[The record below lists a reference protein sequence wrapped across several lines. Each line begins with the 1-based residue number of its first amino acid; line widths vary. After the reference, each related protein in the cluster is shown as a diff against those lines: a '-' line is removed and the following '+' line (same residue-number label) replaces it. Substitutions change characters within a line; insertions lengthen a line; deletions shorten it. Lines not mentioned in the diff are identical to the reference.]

1 MYLRTHSPSAF
12 RLQPNFS
19 SWDLSAWAVPI
30 LSLQG
35 PCHHPLLP
43 PLSPQTGFRPSRQ
56 PPHLCPRLSL
66 QTRQAPSALPS
77 PASRRPPTTCVTSP
91 RPGSQPHRCNSSLH
105 LLLPSAESS
114 PPPTRDWSQSRPGTS
129 VSLMVPTPPVQQAH
143 MVLSTLRTVWA
154 VRLMQ
159 AKAETPLPTFL
170 PPRPQVAGRVGS
182 MASHH
187 RQAGVGP
194 AGAAEGGCHERE
206 EGSGGHADHRGEAG
220 PSPRAQPSAPTPAP
234 AEGPW
239 DTDRG
244 KGPWGGGK
252 LMPPVPIV
260 PSRSRSC
267 FRPCRRS

>member
-1 MYLRTHSPSAF
+1 M
-12 RLQPNFS
+12 
-19 SWDLSAWAVPI
+19 
-30 LSLQG
+30 
-35 PCHHPLLP
+35 
-43 PLSPQTGFRPSRQ
+43 
-56 PPHLCPRLSL
+56 
-66 QTRQAPSALPS
+66 
-77 PASRRPPTTCVTSP
+77 
-91 RPGSQPHRCNSSLH
+91 
-105 LLLPSAESS
+105 
-114 PPPTRDWSQSRPGTS
+114 
-129 VSLMVPTPPVQQAH
+129 
-143 MVLSTLRTVWA
+143 STLRTVWA

-244 KGPWGGGK
+244 KGPWGGGQADA
-252 LMPPVPIV
+252 
-260 PSRSRSC
+260 PSAHCPLPLQVLLSAMQEELSVGQAPATLSTLLCTPGLGLRTCVSTLC
-267 FRPCRRS
+267 W